1 MPRTTAE
8 KLDQIRRQEAR
19 KVEDLKWL
27 TTIEE
32 SGDKYAD
39 HDHDTGVAQTEPV
52 ENWRLPPNHKS
63 PYFERIKGYLSL
75 LNREQVDPRHV
86 EAYMRLEHPT
96 LDGLSALAF
105 KKEVKVSIQCID
117 ASTPEGNEAAAQSF
131 GL

>member
-1 MPRTTAE
+1 MTRTNAQ

-19 KVEDLKWL
+19 KVDGLKWL
-27 TTIEE
+27 TAIEE
-32 SGDKYAD
+32 SGDKYA
-39 HDHDTGVAQTEPV
+39 DHDTGVAQTEPV

-63 PYFERIKGYLSL
+63 PYYERIKGYLSL

-96 LDGLSALAF
+96 LDGLSVGAF
-105 KKEVKVSIQCID
+105 KKEVKFSIQCID
-117 ASTPEGNEAAAQSF
+117 ASTPEENEAAAQSF